1 LPNIGH
7 QPGGDPRSIALK
19 LRRRQFLHLAASF
32 AAASVLARPA
42 SAISYPTRPVH
53 IIVGFPPGTAPDIIG
68 RLTSEW
74 LSERLG
80 QQFIVD
86 NRSGAASN
94 IATAFVAGA
103 APDGYTLFVPVS
115 TNAVNATLYKN
126 LSFDFVRDIAPVA
139 SIGSIPFV
147 MAVTPS
153 LPVKTLTE
161 FIAFTK
167 ANPGKVYMATQG
179 IGTTPHVCGEL
190 LRMMTGIE
198 FVHVPYR
205 GPLMPDLLAGQVHFY
220 FSPMPQAIGYVKDG
234 RLRALAV
241 TSAARA
247 EALPDVP
254 AIGEFVPGYEA
265 SGWFGIGAPRATTAE
280 IVETLNKEIGAG
292 LLDAKFKPRLS
303 ALGVEPRVMT
313 PAEFKDFIAADV
325 EKWAKVIDFAGIK
338 PE

>member
-1 LPNIGH
+1 MSVQG
-7 QPGGDPRSIALK
+7 SIALR
-19 LRRRQFLHLAASF
+19 LRRRQFLHLTAGFAAS
-32 AAASVLARPA
+32 SVLSRPA

-53 IIVGFPPGTAPDIIG
+53 IIVGFPPGTAPDIVG

-126 LSFDFVRDIAPVA
+126 LSFNFVRDIAPIA
-139 SIGSIPFV
+139 CIGSIPFV
-147 MAVTPS
+147 MVVTPS
-153 LPVKTLTE
+153 LPAKTLTE
-161 FIAFTK
+161 FIAYAK

-241 TSAARA
+241 TSAARS
-247 EALPDVP
+247 ETLPDVP
-254 AIGEFVPGYEA
+254 AIGEFVPGYDA
-265 SGWFGIGAPRATTAE
+265 SGWFGIGAPRATPYE
-280 IVETLNKEIGAG
+280 IVEKLNNEIGAG
-292 LLDAKFKPRLS
+292 L
-303 ALGVEPRVMT
+303 G
-313 PAEFKDFIAADV
+313 
-325 EKWAKVIDFAGIK
+325 
-338 PE
+338 